1 VLVAKNSDH
10 ALSLVDLLGERHET
24 LQNESAITIESG
36 ARVIEECVG
45 PLGLLMN
52 PSSILGQRSASAA
65 SLNGAMSLTTVVGTS
80 AAATAPEYDPFR
92 FRSLAPELRVAMV
105 TGATGVLGQATVRA
119 FLAEGFRVV
128 VHDNSVEDLNALV
141 AQLGASATAEALYPI
156 CFDISRPE
164 AVAAAMHRIQH
175 DFGQVYFLINNNAVV
190 SATHALDTTPEDWQ
204 YAFAQNVHSAFY
216 MSREVLPAMRAKHF
230 GRIINTC
237 SLAGKT
243 GGITTGI
250 AYSTTKGALQTLT
263 FSLARET
270 ARDGVTVNGISYA
283 YVQTATLE
291 RFPKEVVDQLLSSIP
306 VGRFMRPEEFAFAVL
321 FLSSP
326 MAGFI
331 TGEIVDL
338 NGGLLTD

>member
-1 VLVAKNSDH
+1 VA
-10 ALSLVDLLGERHET
+10 AAAAVVVVVFQQRLGT
-24 LQNESAITIESG
+24 S
-36 ARVIEECVG
+36 
-45 PLGLLMN
+45 
-52 PSSILGQRSASAA
+52 
-65 SLNGAMSLTTVVGTS
+65 SLTTQETRLVPGLS
-80 AAATAPEYDPFR
+80 RNASFPAARSRSFSALKGAMAAAAAPGSTPPGTPTEYDPFR
-92 FRSLAPELRVAMV
+92 FRSIEPDLRVAMV

-119 FLAEGFRVV
+119 FLDEGFRVV

-164 AVAAAMHRIQH
+164 AVAAAMHRIQT
-175 DFGQVYFLINNNAVV
+175 DFGQVYFLVNNNAVV
-190 SATHALDTTPEDWQ
+190 SATHALDTSPEDWQ

-216 MSREVLPAMRAKHF
+216 MSREVLPAMRAKRF

-306 VGRFMRPEEFAFAVL
+306 VGRFMRPEEFAFAVM

>member
-1 VLVAKNSDH
+1 MA
-10 ALSLVDLLGERHET
+10 
-24 LQNESAITIESG
+24 SG
-36 ARVIEECVG
+36 AVFG
-45 PLGLLMN
+45 
-52 PSSILGQRSASAA
+52 SAPAGTA
-65 SLNGAMSLTTVVGTS
+65 S
-80 AAATAPEYDPFR
+80 EYDPFR
-92 FRSLAPELRVAMV
+92 FRSLAPELRVVMV

-119 FLAEGFRVV
+119 FLDEGFRVV

-141 AQLGASATAEALYPI
+141 AQLGSSATAEALYPI

-164 AVAAAMHRIQH
+164 AVAAAMHRIQQ
-175 DFGQVYFLINNNAVV
+175 DFGHIYFLINNNAVV
-190 SATHALDTTPEDWQ
+190 SATHALDTSPEDWQ

-216 MSREVLPAMRAKHF
+216 MSREVLPAMRAKRF